1 MLRLV
6 KEKARRKKNR
16 EYLSRFEIVS
26 DQMQQPSAEDSSS
39 LMDTDHG
46 NVLSA
51 SSPPLNSSAT
61 TAAAAV
67 SVASSGVAPG
77 GVVVAAAAGSV
88 PGGVVGSAPSGRTGE
103 ALEYHCRM
111 LEEELQSIKESESK
125 LKQQY
130 AESQRRER
138 ILARRLAVKEQE
150 MQDFASQ
157 IAELKT
163 AQAPGQAA
171 LRSAL
176 LDPAVN
182 ILFQKLKNELQQ
194 TKAKLEETQNELSAW
209 KFTPDSN
216 TGKRLMAKCRL
227 LYQENEELGKMTSN
241 GRLAKLEGELALQKS
256 YNEEVKKSQLELDD
270 FLQEMDEDVEGMQ
283 STIVFLQQEL
293 KHTKEGKETLEK
305 EVLQLR
311 SYVNGC
317 GANNGEEGATAASA
331 DPNRMD
337 TSEPAP
343 ESGTNSCLVN
353 GSNNKL
359 KQSSSD
365 QSELVYQNRTHCGG
379 GGGNSGNNNP
389 DLLPN
394 GGVGDELVNEQEQSN
409 ANSRLCGGN
418 NSGSATGSNNKKA
431 NNRTA
436 KTVGGKKRN
445 YTEDTDDLPQ
455 DGSAGGGADDEED
468 SGHYEEGSNNGKML
482 APDSQEDQ
490 EMTSTTTTT
499 SSKRMTR
506 SGKGKAPPKLSVK
519 KLRRA
524 SVLSADPA
532 EDDDASEGFA
542 ANGAN

>member
-1 MLRLV
+1 
-6 KEKARRKKNR
+6 
-16 EYLSRFEIVS
+16 
-26 DQMQQPSAEDSSS
+26 MQSAEDTSN
-39 LMDTDHG
+39 LMDTDR
-46 NVLSA
+46 NASLCA
-51 SSPPLNSSAT
+51 SSPPLNCAAP
-61 TAAAAV
+61 TAPAGTIGSGAIAGAV
-67 SVASSGVAPG
+67 PT
-77 GVVVAAAAGSV
+77 
-88 PGGVVGSAPSGRTGE
+88 GRTVE
-103 ALEYHCRM
+103 SLEYHCRM
-111 LEEELQSIKESESK
+111 LEEELQTIKDSEGK
-125 LKQQY
+125 LKLQY

-182 ILFQKLKNELQQ
+182 ILFQKLKCELQQ

-293 KHTKEGKETLEK
+293 KSTKEEKELLEK
-305 EVLQLR
+305 EVVQLR
-311 SYVNGC
+311 TYVNG
-317 GANNGEEGATAASA
+317 GGSVEDGSSQMEMDA
-331 DPNRMD
+331 DPSD
-337 TSEPAP
+337 SVY
-343 ESGTNSCLVN
+343 LVN
-353 GSNNKL
+353 GNNKL
-359 KQSSSD
+359 MQSSSD
-365 QSELVYQNRTHCGG
+365 QSESLLVYQNRTHCGG
-379 GGGNSGNNNP
+379 NNSNP
-389 DLLPN
+389 GLLQN
-394 GGVGDELVNEQEQSN
+394 GGDELVNEQDQTIGNVSGGSN
-409 ANSRLCGGN
+409 NSSSRLSGN
-418 NSGSATGSNNKKA
+418 SNTSTGSNNKKVN

-445 YTEDTDDLPQ
+445 YTDEQ
-455 DGSAGGGADDEED
+455 DDEGAAGSDDEGD
-468 SGHYEEGSNNGKML
+468 SGHYDEGSNNGKML
-482 APDSQEDQ
+482 APDSLELQQQQQQQHEEEQ
-490 EMTSTTTTT
+490 IIV
-499 SSKRMTR
+499 SSNKRMTR
-506 SGKGKAPPKLSVK
+506 SGKGKAPPKTLSVK

-524 SVLSADPA
+524 SVLSSEPT
-532 EDDDASEGFA
+532 EDDDTAEGFP
-542 ANGAN
+542 ANGSN

>member
-1 MLRLV
+1 
-6 KEKARRKKNR
+6 
-16 EYLSRFEIVS
+16 
-26 DQMQQPSAEDSSS
+26 MQQPSAEDSSS

-293 KHTKEGKETLEK
+293 KHTKEEKETLEK

-317 GANNGEEGATAASA
+317 GANNGEDGGTAASA

-353 GSNNKL
+353 GSNIKL

-468 SGHYEEGSNNGKML
+468 SGHYEDGSNNGKML

-490 EMTSTTTTT
+490 EMTTTTTTT

>member
-1 MLRLV
+1 
-6 KEKARRKKNR
+6 
-16 EYLSRFEIVS
+16 
-26 DQMQQPSAEDSSS
+26 
-39 LMDTDHG
+39 
-46 NVLSA
+46 
-51 SSPPLNSSAT
+51 
-61 TAAAAV
+61 
-67 SVASSGVAPG
+67 
-77 GVVVAAAAGSV
+77 
-88 PGGVVGSAPSGRTGE
+88 
-103 ALEYHCRM
+103 
-111 LEEELQSIKESESK
+111 
-125 LKQQY
+125 
-130 AESQRRER
+130 
-138 ILARRLAVKEQE
+138 

-293 KHTKEGKETLEK
+293 KHTKDEKETLEK

-317 GANNGEEGATAASA
+317 GGGTNNGAEDATVAA

-337 TSEPAP
+337 TSEHAD
-343 ESGTNSCLVN
+343 ESGLVN

-359 KQSSSD
+359 KQSGSSGVD
-365 QSELVYQNRTHCGG
+365 QSESLYQNRTHCVGG
-379 GGGNSGNNNP
+379 VGVGGNP

-394 GGVGDELVNEQEQSN
+394 GGDELVTEQEASN
-409 ANSRLCGGN
+409 ANSRLN
-418 NSGSATGSNNKKA
+418 ASSATGSNNKKA

-436 KTVGGKKRN
+436 KSVGGKKRN
-445 YTEDTDDLPQ
+445 YTEDSDDLHPQ
-455 DGSAGGGADDEED
+455 DGSAGGGGADDEED
-468 SGHYEEGSNNGKML
+468 SGHYDDGSNNGKML
-482 APDSQEDQ
+482 APDSQDQDQ
-490 EMTSTTTTT
+490 EMTTTTTTT

-532 EDDDASEGFA
+532 EDDDAPDGGFA